1 VIHMR
6 KLYLSHLL
14 FIFILLLLFIIS
26 SSIAFLQYN
35 YLSYIM
41 GNIILSI
48 YIIYL
53 SIVYTRENKKVMI
66 LILIIIPFIYV
77 LLNNLATH
85 FSTALTWD
93 LKAQENVASY
103 IVEWSYTIG
112 ILK

>member
-1 VIHMR
+1 MR

-14 FIFILLLLFIIS
+14 FIFILLLFIIS
-26 SSIAFLQYN
+26 SSIAFLWYN

-53 SIVYTRENKKVMI
+53 SIVYARKNKKVMI

-77 LLNNLATH
+77 LLNNLATI
-85 FSTALTWD
+85 S
-93 LKAQENVASY
+93 QQR
-103 IVEWSYTIG
+103 
-112 ILK
+112 